1 MSIFRSLSRR
11 LLPFLLA
18 VAFGPLAFAEDSME
32 EMVKKTDLNSADSVY
47 ELGLWCEQN
56 NKPTAARKW
65 FGKAIQLDKNHEP
78 ARTKMGMVLVGDR
91 WVPANLVPGG
101 AKKPDAKGG
110 DAGPRRRSSGPGP
123 TAKDVKWDLVIEEFG
138 RDNQFIEQQIKR
150 MNDNKNDSDNMDSA
164 TLTLYREDSRTEMI
178 PRLCAALLRENFND
192 LYGTSALIMMF
203 AKDGDFTTVRR
214 LTGFLAKASERC
226 TDNEDLEM
234 FAYVSPLARDR
245 RVIPR
250 LIELMDSADDSVKFA
265 ATKAFAQVALQS
277 GEGMTAAKAK
287 AWWDLNH
294 DVSERVF
301 LNEQLQSDDPLVA
314 VEAAKGLYELREKAI
329 MPALFKILKGD
340 DRRANEKAISLIS
353 RVTGNDWGYDI
364 AAPPEERAKIVTQ
377 LEKWWKDNSAR
388 FEWIEDRNAKP
399 ADGAV
404 AAKPQDPLMQWVKQ
418 LASTTDNDAQLAE
431 QNLLGK
437 GNEAVST
444 LIKGLKDPG
453 VIVRR
458 KCNDILKSLS
468 KKDVGYDPRGEDDQ
482 RQKGINA
489 WIAWAKE
496 KGLIKEAE
504 EPAQ

>member
-1 MSIFRSLSRR
+1 MSLSRSLSRR
-11 LLPFLLA
+11 LLPLLLA
-18 VAFGPLAFAEDSME
+18 AAFSPLAFAEESME
-32 EMVKKTDLNSADSVY
+32 ERVKKTDMNSADSVY

-65 FGKAIQLDKNHEP
+65 FNKAIQLDKNHEP
-78 ARTKMGMVLVGDR
+78 ARTKMGQVLVGDR
-91 WVPANLVPGG
+91 WVPASMVPGG
-101 AKKPDAKGG
+101 AKKPEAKGT

-123 TAKDVKWDLVIEEFG
+123 TAKEVKWDLAIPEFE
-138 RDNQFIEQQIKR
+138 RDNDFIEQQIKR

-164 TLTLYREDSRTEMI
+164 TLTLYREDNRTEMI
-178 PRLCAALLRENFND
+178 PRLCAALLRDNFND

-214 LTGFLAKASERC
+214 LTGFLTKASERS
-226 TDNEDLEM
+226 TDTEDLEM
-234 FAYVSPLARDR
+234 FAYVAPLARDR

-250 LIELMDSADDSVKFA
+250 LIELMDNADEAVKSA
-265 ATKAFAQVALQS
+265 ATKSFAQVALQS
-277 GEGMTAAKAK
+277 AEGMTAAKAK

-340 DRRANEKAISLIS
+340 DRRANEKAIGLIS

-364 AAPPEERAKIVTQ
+364 GAPPEERAKIVTQ
-377 LEKWWKDNSAR
+377 LEKWWKENSTR

-404 AAKPQDPLMQWVKQ
+404 AKANDPLMQWVKQ

-437 GNEAVST
+437 GDEAVPT
-444 LIKGLKDPG
+444 LIRGLKDPG

-458 KCNDILKSLS
+458 KCNDILKALS
-468 KKDVGYDPRGEDDQ
+468 KKDVGFDPRGEEDQ

-496 KGLIKEAE
+496 KGIIKDAE
-504 EPAQ
+504 DAAQ